1 MPEMR
6 EAVIVEAVRT
16 PIGKRNGSLKDTHPV
31 DLLAEV
37 LKEVV
42 DRAEVDPGEIED
54 NITGCVSQVGEQSLN
69 VGRNG
74 WLAAGFPETIPS
86 TTVDRQC
93 GSSQQSIH
101 FAAQGVIAGA
111 YDLVVA
117 SGVEN
122 MTRVPMGSST
132 LGQNP
137 FGQNLFARYEG
148 KLVPQG
154 VSADLIATKWRI
166 TREDS
171 DDFGYRSHVKA
182 AAATK
187 AGYFKREILPLKVAG
202 PDGGQ
207 VLLDY
212 DEGIRMEPDR
222 EKMKQLRPAFQNP
235 MFDEMFPGQINWTV
249 TAGNSSQIS
258 DGASAVLIASREKAE
273 KLGLTPRARF
283 LSFALAGDSPILM
296 LTAPIPATRRVLERA
311 GLDLFEDIDVV
322 EINEA
327 FASVVLAW
335 QRELEVP
342 DDWFDEHVNPNGG
355 AIAVGHPLGA
365 TGAKLMT
372 TMLHELDR
380 RGARYG
386 LQTMCEG
393 GGMANATIIERLG

>member
-16 PIGKRNGSLKDTHPV
+16 PIGKRNGSLKDFHPV

-42 DRAEVDPGEIED
+42 NRAGVDPGQIED

-101 FAAQGVIAGA
+101 FAAQGVMAGA

-122 MTRVPMGSST
+122 MTRVPMGSSMM
-132 LGQNP
+132 GANP
-137 FGQNLFARYEG
+137 FGQQLFARYEG

-154 VSADLIATKWRI
+154 ISADLIATKWNISRD
-166 TREDS
+166 ES
-171 DDFGYRSHVKA
+171 DDFGYRSHLKA
-182 AAATK
+182 AHATRE
-187 AGYFKREILPLKVAG
+187 GYFKREILPLKIAG
-202 PDGGQ
+202 PEDEQ
-207 VLLDY
+207 ILLDR
-212 DEGIRMEPDR
+212 DEGIRMDPDR
-222 EKMKQLRPAFQNP
+222 ERMRTLQPAFQSEQ
-235 MFDEMFPGQINWTV
+235 FEQMFPGQLHWTV

-273 KLGLTPRARF
+273 QLGLTPRARF

-311 GLDLFEDIDVV
+311 RLTLDDIDVV

-335 QRELEVP
+335 QRELGVA
-342 DDWFDEHVNPNGG
+342 DDWFEEHVNPNGG

-380 RGARYG
+380 RGGRYG

-393 GGMANATIIERLG
+393 GGMANATIIERLA

>member
-1 MPEMR
+1 MAEVR
-6 EAVIVEAVRT
+6 EAVIVEAVRS
-16 PIGKRNGSLKDTHPV
+16 PIGKRNGSLKNTHPV

-37 LKEVV
+37 LKEAVN
-42 DRAEVDPGEIED
+42 RSGIDPGQIED

-69 VGRNG
+69 VGRNA
-74 WLAAGFPETIPS
+74 WLAAGFPEEVPATS
-86 TTVDRQC
+86 VDRQC

-101 FAAQGVIAGA
+101 FAAAGVAAGH

-132 LGQNP
+132 IGANP
-137 FGQNLFARYEG
+137 FGDQMFARYEG
-148 KLVPQG
+148 KIVPQG
-154 VSADLIATKWRI
+154 ISADLIASKWGI

-187 AGYFKREILPLKVAG
+187 AGYFKREILPLKLTAE
-202 PDGGQ
+202 DGSAFE
-207 VLLDY
+207 LDY
-212 DEGIRMEPDR
+212 DEGIRMDPDR
-222 EKMKQLRPAFQNP
+222 EKMKQLQPAFLNP
-235 MFDEMFPGQINWTV
+235 MFEEMFPGQINWTV
-249 TAGNSSQIS
+249 TAANSSQIS
-258 DGASAVLIASREKAE
+258 DGASAVIIASAEKAKE
-273 KLGLTPRARF
+273 LGLTPRARF
-283 LSFALAGDSPILM
+283 LSFSLAGDSPILM
-296 LTAPIPATRRVLERA
+296 LTAPIPATQKALAKA
-311 GLDLFEDIDVV
+311 GLDLLKDIEIV

-335 QRELEVP
+335 QRELKVP
-342 DDWFDEHVNPNGG
+342 DDWFDDHVNPNGG

-372 TMLHELDR
+372 TMLHELER
-380 RGARYG
+380 RGGRYG

>member
-1 MPEMR
+1 MNEVR
-6 EAVIVEAVRT
+6 EAVIVEAVRS

-31 DLLAEV
+31 DLLADV
-37 LKEVV
+37 LRELVT
-42 DRAEVDPGEIED
+42 RAGVDPGQIED
-54 NITGCVSQVGEQSLN
+54 NITGCVSQAGEQTFN
-69 VGRNG
+69 IGRNA
-74 WLAAGFPETIPS
+74 WLAADLPEEVPATTI
-86 TTVDRQC
+86 DRQC

-101 FAAQGVIAGA
+101 FAAQGVMAGA

-122 MTRVPMGSST
+122 MTRVPMGSSMM
-132 LGQNP
+132 GQNP
-137 FGQNLFARYEG
+137 FGQQMFARYEG

-154 VSADLIATKWRI
+154 ISADLIATKWGI
-166 TREDS
+166 TREES
-171 DDFGYRSHVKA
+171 DDFAYRSHVKA

-187 AGYFKREILPLKVAG
+187 AGYFHREMLPTKVTV
-202 PDGGQ
+202 DGEQ
-207 VLLDY
+207 RLLDH

-222 EKMKQLRPAFQNP
+222 EKMKTLQPAFQNP
-235 MFDEMFPGQINWTV
+235 AMEELFPGQLNWTV

-273 KLGLTPRARF
+273 QLGLTPRAQF
-283 LSFALAGDSPILM
+283 LSFSLAGDSPILM
-296 LTAPIPATRRVLERA
+296 LTAPIPATKKALERA
-311 GLDLFEDIDVV
+311 GLSLEDIDVV

-335 QRELEVP
+335 QRELKIP
-342 DDWFDEHVNPNGG
+342 DEWFDDHVNPNGG

-372 TMLHELDR
+372 TMLHELER
-380 RGARYG
+380 RGGRYG

-393 GGMANATIIERLG
+393 GGMANGTIIERLG